1 MPRVHEDELE
11 IDEALV
17 RALLAEQFPE
27 WAALPLARVE
37 PDGTVN
43 VIYRLGGSLSV
54 RLPRREGP
62 EIEDDLEFRW
72 LPFLAPQLPVEIPSP
87 VARGAPGAGYP
98 WYWSIHTWLDGELP
112 TAPLDAD
119 DVAGFVAALQR
130 IDASGGP
137 DPSGGRGRPLEWRDR
152 FVRDAL
158 ERVEAPGA
166 LELWDRA
173 MRAPEWTGA
182 RVWIHADLDRRN
194 VLVRDGRLTGVLDW
208 GGLGLGDPAVDV
220 MVAWKLVAREERP
233 RFRALLDV
241 DDATWLRA
249 QGWVV
254 SQALIALGYYTPE
267 TNPALF
273 AEATRWLMEVIDG

>member
-166 LELWDRA
+166 LELLDRA

-220 MVAWKLVAREERP
+220 MVAWKLVAREERD